1 MPNSYS
7 DNYYIHN
14 MKSVANE
21 SYCTIREYNG
31 SKFDNFTSEKA
42 LEKHNPYCGRNFR
55 KSAKVEC
62 NFHGHDLLS
71 WFSCDIKGKKLILKR
86 LKQFKHAINAENF
99 NYLIVKFID
108 GYTINYKKLYTVLV
122 ISPIEPIQGQIENK
136 PTFSHFQHGLVDEIS
151 IQIFQYVESPLNLM
165 LTCRHWYKI
174 SIDQQA
180 RAKWIIYKYGHAHA
194 LFYAIKFGQNFINL
208 AVVRAIIANKAIISR
223 YFVQR
228 LLLHF
233 GKFDKDLVALKMEY
247 NNNSGRANNNS
258 FQQNIPW
265 ANDLG
270 TTVFLYILRVAAEQF
285 GESRLPLKGNDMEL
299 FHFLSAG
306 PYALKEAKAIMMK
319 NLDQIGYHSICK
331 DINGLVMQG
340 AIIMLFSPASTAN
353 WAPPNPE
360 EVVNRLSELI
370 KFGFELNYT
379 VIVEILFIERQLVEI
394 GNTMIK
400 AFLQILNESLEEL
413 LHKCLI
419 ELFRTFRLDKRLKKT
434 DVLDFLYSLIEKD
447 HEKVFF
453 KAMNFDL
460 ENRSDDNNNSLLAPL
475 KFPAFYYCWIL
486 NKFGADAEITDSCFE
501 DILMKRVNVD
511 VFIQQRNQRKYILS
525 EQLEHN
531 FKEIKDAFKNYFS
544 TIKFFKPSHLKI
556 IKQATHV
563 EIIDGLRKYL
573 TKLFMQQSQVS
584 ANCSD
589 NMDIDNISTFTQKR
603 KRYDLEL
610 NDWYN
615 EIIKLHDDLNSFSMS
630 GEFSEFLK
638 NILELIN
645 GSNFTLSRD
654 VDEIDHQRESK
665 RHKRKK

>member
-1 MPNSYS
+1 
-7 DNYYIHN
+7 
-14 MKSVANE
+14 MKSIANE
-21 SYCTIREYNG
+21 SPCGIREDNG
-31 SKFDNFTSEKA
+31 SKFDNFTSEKTV
-42 LEKHNPYCGRNFR
+42 EKHNPYRGRNFR

-62 NFHGHDLLS
+62 NFYGHDLLS
-71 WFSCDIKGKKLILKR
+71 RLSCDIKRKLILKR

-99 NYLIVKFID
+99 NYLIVKLID
-108 GYTINYKKLYTVLV
+108 GCTINYKISYTVLV
-122 ISPIEPIQGQIENK
+122 ISPIETTHGQIENK
-136 PTFSHFQHGLVDEIS
+136 PTFSHFQHGMVDEIS

-174 SIDQQA
+174 SFDQQA

-208 AVVRAIIANKAIISR
+208 AVVRAIIANNAIISR

-247 NNNSGRANNNS
+247 NNNSGRANKNS

-270 TTVFLYILRVAAEQF
+270 TTVFLYILRAAAEQF
-285 GESRLPLKGNDMEL
+285 
-299 FHFLSAG
+299 
-306 PYALKEAKAIMMK
+306 
-319 NLDQIGYHSICK
+319 
-331 DINGLVMQG
+331 G

-360 EVVNRLSELI
+360 EVVKRLSELI

-379 VIVEILFIERQLVEI
+379 VIVEILFIEKQLVEI

-400 AFLQILNESLEEL
+400 AFLQIMNESLEEF

-419 ELFRTFRLDKRLKKT
+419 ELFRTFRLDKRLKKI
-434 DVLDFLYSLIEKD
+434 DVLDFLYSLIDKD

-460 ENRSDDNNNSLLAPL
+460 ENRSDDDNNRLLPPL

-486 NKFGADAEITDSCFE
+486 NKFGADAEITDLCFK
-501 DILMKRVNVD
+501 DILMKRVNID
-511 VFIQQRNQRKYILS
+511 VFVQQRNQRNYILS
-525 EQLEHN
+525 EQLENN
-531 FKEIKDAFKNYFS
+531 FKEINDAFEDYFNA
-544 TIKFFKPSHLKI
+544 IKIFKPSHLKI

-563 EIIDGLRKYL
+563 KIIDRLSQYL
-573 TKLFMQQSQVS
+573 TKLFMPQSQVS
-584 ANCSD
+584 DNCSD
-589 NMDIDNISTFTQKR
+589 IMDIDNISTFTQKR

-615 EIIKLHDDLNSFSMS
+615 EIIKLHDDLNSFPMS
-630 GEFSEFLK
+630 VEFSEFLK
-638 NILELIN
+638 NILDLIN
-645 GSNFTLSRD
+645 GSNFALSRD
-654 VDEIDHQRESK
+654 VDELDHQRESK